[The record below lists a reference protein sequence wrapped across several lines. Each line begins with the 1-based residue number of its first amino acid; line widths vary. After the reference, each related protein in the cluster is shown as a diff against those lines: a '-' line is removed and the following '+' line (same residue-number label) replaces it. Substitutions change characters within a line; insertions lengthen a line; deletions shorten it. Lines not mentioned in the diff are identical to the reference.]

1 MQNKHHFFPFL
12 GIPTYGEGAVKPVG
26 PNSQLLPKICFGGF
40 PDCDYYC
47 AMHLCC
53 IILYDN
59 DNFNDDTLT
68 DQDGGGQ
75 GWSGAGLQRGEVVH
89 QPTLGHQHGG
99 SGESKKNSE

>member
-1 MQNKHHFFPFL
+1 MCL
-12 GIPTYGEGAVKPVG
+12 V
-26 PNSQLLPKICFGGF
+26 
-40 PDCDYYC
+40 DCDYYC

-75 GWSGAGLQRGEVVH
+75 GWSGAGLQRGEVVR

-99 SGESKKNSE
+99 SGKSKSEIQKNSE